1 MEAHRAKIGNC
12 EQHCTHQMMPSVARE
27 AGWDLRLNLLACHG
41 VVCNSTTV
49 YATEVTH
56 MKFMLL
62 PAAFLMAASWVAAPA
77 QAAGCLKGA
86 AVGGVAGHYAGHHG
100 VLGAGAGCV
109 IGHHEATKHAREK
122 VQQQQQ
128 QGSSSGG
135 QASPNSGH

>member
-1 MEAHRAKIGNC
+1 
-12 EQHCTHQMMPSVARE
+12 MMPGVARE
-27 AGWDLRLNLLACHG
+27 AAWNPRLNLLARRG
-41 VVCNSTTV
+41 VVYKGTTV
-49 YATEVTH
+49 RAREVTR

-62 PAAFLMAASWVAAPA
+62 PAAFLMAAAWIAAPA

-122 VQQQQQ
+122 AQQQQ
-128 QGSSSGG
+128 QGPSSDSHTN
-135 QASPNSGH
+135 PNSVKS